1 MALTRRIARPLLASI
16 FVAGGFDAVRNPE
29 EKVPKAK
36 AVTDPLRDQT
46 AMGAL
51 DTETVVRING
61 FVQIVGGILLATG
74 RFRRPAC
81 VFLMGSLVP
90 TTYAGH
96 RFWEEKDET
105 VRAQQRM
112 HFLKNLGLLGGL
124 ILAAVDTE
132 GAPSLT
138 WRTKRRVHQTQDAL
152 HSAGAR
158 TKTSH
163 SGTTSRSV
171 AVGASNTGRRAIR
184 QARGVGD
191 RARRRLGET
200 EFDPTETLA
209 AVREGVQSVQSA
221 VTDRVG
227 DAGGGATHAAQQAT
241 TLVANAVRQ
250 LEPVAENRVRA
261 GFEVATDALA
271 KLGERL
277 PNG

>member
-1 MALTRRIARPLLASI
+1 MALTRRIARPLLAAI

-29 EKVPKAK
+29 GKVPKAK
-36 AVTDPLRDQT
+36 AVTEPLREQT
-46 AMGAL
+46 GMSAL
-51 DTETVVRING
+51 DTTTVVRVNG
-61 FVQIVGGILLATG
+61 LVQVIGGILLATG
-74 RFRRPAC
+74 KFRRPAC
-81 VFLMGSLVP
+81 VVLMGSLVP

-96 RFWEEKDET
+96 RFWEETDET
-105 VRAQQRM
+105 VRSQQRM

-132 GAPSLT
+132 GAPSLG
-138 WRTKRRVHQTQDAL
+138 WRTKRRVHQTQDAIL
-152 HSAGAR
+152 SGRTR
-158 TKTSH
+158 TKASH
-163 SGTTSRSV
+163 SGSKSRAV
-171 AVGASNTGRRAIR
+171 ALGASRTGKRAIR
-184 QARGVGD
+184 QARDAGE
-191 RARRRLGET
+191 RARRRVGEA

-241 TLVANAVRQ
+241 ALVANAVRQ
-250 LEPVAENRVRA
+250 LEPVAENKMRA
-261 GFEVATDALA
+261 GVEVATEALS